1 MSTQMLIRI
10 NEELKEKLKR
20 LSRREG
26 KTTSQKVRE
35 LIEGYI
41 KDNDMAPYIDEI
53 WNSIGSRLAEKG
65 VQEADMEKAASDVRK
80 KKR

>member
-10 NEELKEKLKR
+10 NEELKEKLRR

-35 LIEGYI
+35 LIENYI
-41 KDNDMAPYIDEI
+41 KDNDMAPYMDEI

-65 VQEADMEKAASDVRK
+65 VQQADMEKAAGDVRK

>member
-10 NEELKEKLKR
+10 NEGLKEKLKS

-35 LIEGYI
+35 LIENYI

-53 WNSIGSRLAEKG
+53 WNSIGSKLAEKG
-65 VQEADMEKAASDVRK
+65 VQQSDIEKAAGDVRK

>member
-10 NEELKEKLKR
+10 NEDLKEKLKR

-53 WNSIGSRLAEKG
+53 WNRIGSKLAEKG
-65 VQEADMEKAASDVRK
+65 VQEADIEKAAAEVRK